1 MPNTFVAINVCN
13 CFAWTYKNC
22 RDLLHAQI
30 SCSIVL
36 VLLFFLI
43 RFEFFVSFICKWI
56 INTKLES
63 IIHANNIV
71 KILRWWNNKNIK
83 GTTNK
88 IYVFRIYKCVINKCN
103 ILTYLQVL
111 SCFNHSLWC
120 TTPNTNSC
128 RWNSLKESHN
138 TNCMEEIYLKQLIVR
153 KILLCIYLLY
163 WNCCIV
169 KLFQVSK
176 WCIIL

>member
-1 MPNTFVAINVCN
+1 M
-13 CFAWTYKNC
+13 
-22 RDLLHAQI
+22 
-30 SCSIVL
+30 
-36 VLLFFLI
+36 
-43 RFEFFVSFICKWI
+43 
-56 INTKLES
+56 
-63 IIHANNIV
+63 
-71 KILRWWNNKNIK
+71 RWWNNKNIK

-176 WCIIL
+176 WCIILLILHIILITTRCSTRKYIILSILYIILIIACCPTWKCIIIITMVLWWSLLYLYCLFTILNYGVK